1 MLKKKHLQSR
11 QFTLIEILMAMSIF
25 LILSLIMMRF
35 FTSSQRIFSLTSQR
49 NMLYA
54 DARIA
59 MDLIARDLQ
68 GAMYNNDNSS
78 KGIYPFWFQK
88 IDYLSTYTPDSF
100 YTLPPNNS
108 YNSTSYSFYDPPISW
123 TALNFIASTNLKP
136 EGANSN
142 VCELRYTA
150 VPAGKIFTNADG
162 SSILEGWLIRS
173 CTADNA
179 DAAKYNFASNPRSN
193 NDSSRLSNI
202 WGSPSFVNFEQVIP
216 NVYEL
221 KFTCYC
227 YYPINKY
234 DSTITYTT
242 GDWVVSGTKLYI
254 SEKDANKNNST
265 SSSTYWL
272 EVSEYSSST
281 TYKMDDLASWSGKVY
296 RYINPAS
303 NSNKQPDITS
313 GFWQIEMC
321 KFAPSPNSDAIGSNF
336 PVVVKIDLSL
346 LSDTDWFQWKNALKE
361 GNGNTLPAERILRHK
376 LRTFSKA
383 VYIPPRTTY

>member
-1 MLKKKHLQSR
+1 MSKKKHLRSR
-11 QFTLIEILMAMSIF
+11 PFTLIEIMMAMSIF

-35 FTSSQRIFSLTSQR
+35 FSSSQRIFSLTSQR

-88 IDYLSTYTPDSF
+88 INDVGAPYYDSA
-100 YTLPPNNS
+100 YPITW
-108 YNSTSYSFYDPPISW
+108 TS
-123 TALNFIASTNLKP
+123 LNFIASTNLKP
-136 EGANSN
+136 DGANSN

-150 VPAGKIFTNADG
+150 VPAGETFTNADG
-162 SSILEGWLIRS
+162 IDILDGWLIRS

-179 DAAKYNFASNPRSN
+179 SPADMYNFASNPRNMSVYQAARLN
-193 NDSSRLSNI
+193 RIWIDKNATTNTPPTPTVADSSFEN
-202 WGSPSFVNFEQVIP
+202 FVQVIP

-227 YYPINKY
+227 YYPNNAY
-234 DSTITYTT
+234 DANTTYAT
-242 GDWVVSGTKLYI
+242 GDWVASGTKLYMSI
-254 SEKDANKNNST
+254 KDDNINHSPPN
-265 SSSTYWL
+265 STYWQ

-281 TYKMDDLASWSGKVY
+281 SYNNGALVSWSGKVY
-296 RYINPAS
+296 RSMSDS
-303 NSNKQPDITS
+303 NSNQPDTTS
-313 GFWQIEMC
+313 DWQIEMC

-346 LSDTDWFQWKNALKE
+346 LSDTDWFQWKNAVKE

-383 VYIPPRTTY
+383 VYIPTSETY